1 MCQLPSPVLL
11 PALTRSLASK
21 SLSRIGIFGGTFD
34 PVHIAHL
41 RTAIELREA
50 LALDSINLLP
60 CHKPSHRGAP
70 GASTAQRIRM
80 LELSVEHVERL
91 QIDRREAER
100 NSPSYSVDTLASYRE
115 EYPAASLLLFMGMD
129 AFNQFCSWYRWQHI
143 LELAHLVVV
152 DRPGSMLN
160 GAEAQLL
167 TDRQVDTIDK
177 LQSSAGSILLQSVT
191 QFDVSATRIRQL
203 VSQNRDISYLVTDEV
218 RRYINEQ
225 GLYSEPES
233 QT

>member
-1 MCQLPSPVLL
+1 MN
-11 PALTRSLASK
+11 
-21 SLSRIGIFGGTFD
+21 RIGIFGGTFD

-50 LALDSINLLP
+50 LGLDSVNLLP

-70 GASTAQRIRM
+70 GASTEHRIRM
-80 LELSVEHVERL
+80 LELSIVSVERL

-100 NSPSYSVDTLASYRE
+100 DSPSYSVDTLSSYRE

-129 AFNQFCSWYRWQHI
+129 AFNHFCSWHRWQRI

-152 DRPGSMLN
+152 DRPGSVLE

-167 TDRQVDTIDK
+167 AQRQVEKTAQPQAI
-177 LQSSAGSILLQSVT
+177 AGSILLQSVT

-218 RRYINEQ
+218 GRYITENR
-225 GLYSEPES
+225 LYIAENRLYRESES
-233 QT
+233 QS

>member
-1 MCQLPSPVLL
+1 M
-11 PALTRSLASK
+11 
-21 SLSRIGIFGGTFD
+21 
-34 PVHIAHL
+34 
-41 RTAIELREA
+41 
-50 LALDSINLLP
+50 
-60 CHKPSHRGAP
+60 
-70 GASTAQRIRM
+70 
-80 LELSVEHVERL
+80 
-91 QIDRREAER
+91 
-100 NSPSYSVDTLASYRE
+100 
-115 EYPAASLLLFMGMD
+115 
-129 AFNQFCSWYRWQHI
+129 
-143 LELAHLVVV
+143 

-167 TDRQVDTIDK
+167 TDRQVDTTDK

-225 GLYSEPES
+225 GLYSKPES